1 MPNASIRTRLDS
13 VVLAVSVVAM
23 AACSGTGGLESRP
36 HIAGADATRGKA
48 LIVSYGCGSCHIVPG
63 VKQAQGL
70 VGPPLIHWSGR
81 RLIAGEITNT
91 PEHLIT
97 WLTVPQSVEPGTGMP
112 NLGVSDDQ
120 ARDIAAYLY
129 TLK

>member
-1 MPNASIRTRLDS
+1 MPNASIRAR
-13 VVLAVSVVAM
+13 AVMFAGAAMSM
-23 AACSGTGGLESRP
+23 AACSGAAGTDSRP
-36 HIAGADATRGKA
+36 HIAGADAARGKA

-63 VKQAQGL
+63 VKQAEGL

-81 RLIAGEITNT
+81 RLIAGEVTNT

-97 WLTVPQSVEPGTGMP
+97 WLTVPQSIEPGTGMP
-112 NLGVSDDQ
+112 NLGVGDGQ